1 VFNSTDDPVGLWPTS
16 ASTVHP
22 RPLHLEDLWIKNLH
36 LSTGLVDTSS
46 TPTLLR
52 LIGAGQIDAGRFITH
67 RFRLDEFLDAYSVF
81 ADAAETG
88 ALKVVL
94 SRT

>member
-1 VFNSTDDPVGLWPTS
+1 MANVG
-16 ASTVHP
+16 VHGAP
-22 RPLHLEDLWIKNLH
+22 ATLHLEDLWIKNLKIA
-36 LSTGLVDTSS
+36 TGLVDTSS

-52 LIGAGQIDAGRFITH
+52 LISAGLIDAGKFITH

-81 ADAAETG
+81 ADAADTG

-94 SRT
+94 TRA